1 MFSALCKRKGLS
13 SVFRGR
19 FLPLLLFFFLLFYD
33 GNVGEL
39 VWLVSPHR
47 AQL

>member
-13 SVFRGR
+13 TVFRGL
-19 FLPLLLFFFLLFYD
+19 FVPLLIFFLLFYD

-39 VWLVSPHR
+39 VWLVSLHR